1 MNSLDI
7 HDIQGF
13 ENSKCGMLHQFYI
26 DVDLHLNDYIQLH
39 PIDLDNEQ
47 MANTYSDFLSQDYI
61 RNLYN
66 EIGVYLIDRVNNNSS
81 KKMIELIV
89 SKLKDRGIDNIH
101 HGKGN
106 SSISH

>member
-1 MNSLDI
+1 MYFAVALPLNTDQCFVRKVYIADKERTLNSLDI

-26 DVDLHLNDYIQLH
+26 DVDLHLNDYVQLH

-61 RNLYN
+61 
-66 EIGVYLIDRVNNNSS
+66 
-81 KKMIELIV
+81 KKTYIMI
-89 SKLKDRGIDNIH
+89 
-101 HGKGN
+101 
-106 SSISH
+106 